1 MKYITLFHPNKFNKK
16 NHQFLIYSYIL
27 ILICYLFL
35 MNLIKLLSM
44 FLILLNCFSYLYFSL
59 GFLIT
64 YEEISNLYT
73 GSYFLSY
80 TFEILNQIKVRCS
93 VKLLKS
99 SVLKGI
105 HQRTITLIFLVKPTI
120 LHKRFSISDFRATI
134 IYGSLRLEDI
144 LSIALVLMRTKI
156 FSPRSHSFV

>member
-1 MKYITLFHPNKFNKK
+1 MLFVFNDFDKVSVYVFWI
-16 NHQFLIYSYIL
+16 QP
-27 ILICYLFL
+27 
-35 MNLIKLLSM
+35 
-44 FLILLNCFSYLYFSL
+44 LLNCFSYLYFFL

-64 YEEISNLYT
+64 YGEISNLYT
-73 GSYFLSY
+73 VSYFLSY
-80 TFEILNQIKVRCS
+80 TFDILNLIKVWCS

-134 IYGSLRLEDI
+134 IYGSLRLEYI
-144 LSIALVLMRTKI
+144 LSIAHVLMRTKI
-156 FSPRSHSFV
+156 FSSRSHSFVLCWDT

>member
-1 MKYITLFHPNKFNKK
+1 MT
-16 NHQFLIYSYIL
+16 
-27 ILICYLFL
+27 
-35 MNLIKLLSM
+35 LIKLLSM
-44 FLILLNCFSYLYFSL
+44 FSIQPLLNCFSYLYFSL

-64 YEEISNLYT
+64 YGEVSYLYT

-80 TFEILNQIKVRCS
+80 TFDILNLIKVRCS

-105 HQRTITLIFLVKPTI
+105 HQRTITLIFLVTPTL

-144 LSIALVLMRTKI
+144 LSIAHVVLRTKI
-156 FSPRSHSFV
+156 FSPRSHSFVLCWDT